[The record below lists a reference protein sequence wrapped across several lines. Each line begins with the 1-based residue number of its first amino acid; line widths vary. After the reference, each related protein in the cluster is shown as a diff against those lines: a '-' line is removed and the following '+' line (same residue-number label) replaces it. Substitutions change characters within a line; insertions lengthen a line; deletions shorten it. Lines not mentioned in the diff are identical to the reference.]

1 MRMFKSAVSDMNIK
15 HESQLSALAESGL
28 VRVSNSWME
37 SRLFGIP
44 VVSFWPLQISGWG
57 LALMFPLFIWL
68 SGTATEPNLLWLTF
82 SRPFS
87 GLMVTASLRP
97 FCSRIFH
104 RGAGPYL
111 LIPAILVAAVAI
123 GWTELNV
130 ACWLLRINGLP
141 DLPGHIWVGILVHRS
156 LTLLVWLLLY
166 FGIKSFVSHS
176 EIEREFQRSE
186 IRLLRSQ
193 VNPHFLFNALT
204 TIMAVRKDEQQV
216 ALITQS
222 LADYLRFS
230 LSQQEEDRLSHPLE
244 EELEALENYLQVEKI
259 RFQKNFESRIEAT
272 PEARAAGVP
281 PALVQP
287 LLENAIKYGQQTSPL
302 PLRVAITARVAE
314 GKLHLTVENT
324 GRWVEPGLT
333 RSPGIGI
340 ANLRKRLHLLYG
352 DRAQVSFDFAGAA
365 VKAQV
370 FLPIQSP
377 A

>member
-1 MRMFKSAVSDMNIK
+1 MNAK
-15 HESQLSALAESGL
+15 QESQLLALAEPGPGGISRG
-28 VRVSNSWME
+28 WPE

-57 LALMFPLFIWL
+57 FALLFPVFIWL
-68 SGTATEPNLLWLTF
+68 SGTATEPNLIWFTF

-87 GLMVTASLRP
+87 GLLVTTALRP
-97 FCSRIFH
+97 FCSKIFH
-104 RGAGPYL
+104 RGVGPYL
-111 LIPAILVAAVAI
+111 LIPAILVSAVAI
-123 GWTELNV
+123 SWTELNV
-130 ACWLLRINGLP
+130 AFWLFQIPGLP
-141 DLPGHIWVGILVHRS
+141 DLPSHIWAGILVHRFLS
-156 LTLLVWLLLY
+156 LLLWLLLY

-204 TIMAVRKDEQQV
+204 TIMALRKDEKQV

-230 LSQQEEDRLSHPLE
+230 LSQQEEDRLSHPLG
-244 EELEALENYLQVEKI
+244 EELEALGNYLQVEKI
-259 RFQKNFESRIEAT
+259 RFQENFESRIEAT

-302 PLRVAITARVAE
+302 PLRVAITAWVAE

-340 ANLRKRLHLLYG
+340 ANLRKRLYLLYG
-352 DRAQVSFDFAGAA
+352 GQAQVSFDLPGEV
-365 VKAQV
+365 VKAEV

-377 A
+377 V